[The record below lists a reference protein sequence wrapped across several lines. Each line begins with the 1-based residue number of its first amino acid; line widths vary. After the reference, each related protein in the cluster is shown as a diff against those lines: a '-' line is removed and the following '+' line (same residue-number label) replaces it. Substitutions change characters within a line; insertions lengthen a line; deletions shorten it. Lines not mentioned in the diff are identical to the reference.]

1 MRRHYS
7 SDGGWGLWLWLVI
20 AAALVWIGFEAFSS
34 WQSRHISPAQIA
46 PSAATRQSPA
56 QPSLTQSAQEH
67 SGSALPA
74 PSKAPSA
81 QVYRC
86 GNAYSD
92 QPCTGAKLVSTAPSY
107 SDSTGP
113 QTKEIYLCESTSGNR
128 YWQSEHCSVSN
139 QSTLRIAR
147 VPSNISWDA
156 QVATARQQRDKAEAI
171 ASEQIVAS
179 AVRTQQQTSP
189 SNTGECQALEARVNW
204 LDALGRAGGSGYT
217 MDWIRAER
225 KIARDR
231 QFRLKC

>member
-1 MRRHYS
+1 MRRQYANDS
-7 SDGGWGLWLWLVI
+7 GWRLWLWLVV
-20 AAALVWIGFEAFSS
+20 AAAIIWIGFEAFAS
-34 WQSRHISPAQIA
+34 WQVRHAVPAPPAANRQLPPQSPDLQASQEPSHSA
-46 PSAATRQSPA
+46 PAAT
-56 QPSLTQSAQEH
+56 
-67 SGSALPA
+67 
-74 PSKAPSA
+74 SKAAASG

-86 GNAYSD
+86 GNVYSD
-92 QPCTGAKLVSTAPSY
+92 QPCAGAKLVSSAPSY

-113 QTKEIYLCESTSGNR
+113 QTREIYLCESTSGNR
-128 YWQSEHCSVSN
+128 YWQSEHCSASN

-179 AVRTQQQTSP
+179 AVRTQQLTSP
-189 SNTGECQALEARVNW
+189 SNTSECQALEARVNW